1 MVAEAM
7 PRRGDVFLVALSP
20 TQGREI
26 RKTRPSVIVSPDE
39 LNAHMG
45 TFIIA
50 PMTTGSHEYPFRV
63 RCRFNGKDGYVVVD
77 QVRTV
82 DRGRLAN
89 KLGSLDAKTKSRV
102 LGVLQEMF
110 AP

>member
-26 RKTRPSVIVSPDE
+26 RKTRPSVIVS
-39 LNAHMG
+39 
-45 TFIIA
+45 

-82 DRGRLAN
+82 DRGRLAD
-89 KLGSLDAKTKSRV
+89 KLGSLDAKTMSRV